1 MGEPPVFDEN
11 WVKAAQYTETDRRP
25 RPVGPQPWRNWTP
38 PPPPRPRRMPA
49 ALAILGVLALLV
61 LVSFEL
67 RNSRSTPEAAPPS
80 ASASGPVA
88 SDSGPVVAEPAQAA
102 SNPTPVEAPTA
113 AGQTLSWKPATEMPD
128 GPDPNDPKVFAS
140 LKVGTCIA
148 QAANL
153 RTAAVVPCSGPH
165 TDEVDLVRDLTAE
178 FPTTPDYR
186 QIDRLNTALC
196 PGAVRDWTG
205 GRDGRY
211 TSGYLWQF
219 QNGVPGQAV
228 RGFVCTAQLS
238 GHGPFTG
245 TLHHAAA

>member
-1 MGEPPVFDEN
+1 MGEPPVFDEQ
-11 WVKAAQYTETDRRP
+11 WVQAARYTETDRRP
-25 RPVGPQPWRNWTP
+25 RRRPAGPQPWRAWTP

-49 ALAILGVLALLV
+49 AIVIVAVLALVV
-61 LVSFEL
+61 LASFTL
-67 RNSRSTPEAAPPS
+67 HKSRSTPQQAQPAQAQPTQ
-80 ASASGPVA
+80 AQ
-88 SDSGPVVAEPAQAA
+88 PAQAA
-102 SNPTPVEAPTA
+102 PSSAPPPAVPTA
-113 AGQTLSWKPATEMPD
+113 PAGQTLSWKSATEMPD
-128 GPDPNDPKVFAS
+128 GPDPNDPRVFAE

-178 FPTTPDYR
+178 FPTTPDNR
-186 QIDRLNTALC
+186 QIDRLNTTLC

-211 TSGYLWQF
+211 SSGYLWQF